1 MECVVVG
8 ASKYIF
14 LAAQNI
20 STFPHNFSALD
31 CPMELLT
38 SYTYDPV
45 GPDQF
50 RLCRFHQNGDS
61 LAAELRVFPIDKPL
75 PEYIALSY
83 TWDLSAPDPNNNW
96 AIQIGDRHLP
106 VLDSLKPFFQALR
119 SQDSMPDQAWWWIDS
134 ICIDQADILER
145 SEHVRRMKQ
154 IYQNAHNTVV
164 WLGEQSEDSD
174 TALDFIDVLH
184 KMSQASESDED
195 MSMFLRM
202 EHHHPKWIALRNF
215 FCRKWWT
222 RVWTVQEFV
231 VPTSL
236 SFWCGIRT
244 VSQTTVA
251 DALLVADRCNTTGF
265 KDTNAFHLAW
275 NRRRTLLIYNI
286 VNKPGKDL
294 SISLLSLAAY
304 FCSNDASDDR
314 DRLYGLNGLSTEN
327 HGLIIDYS
335 WGVDRVYM
343 EFAKSFITQNKSLD
357 IICFASL
364 FCATSGSSLPSW
376 VPDWRYRREPLVVPL
391 MVSQSSENHVGN
403 LRPPSTFEYD
413 DKTTRYSASGAKEAV
428 YDFEG
433 STLIARGSIIDA
445 IDGLAG
451 CDNFEFVQGSE
462 SSSTRRATTSL
473 TNILASVCRSL
484 VLDRRERYLRFP
496 MPLEDFYHDFIHLCL
511 LLISE
516 LPRHVEIEF
525 QQWFERVRSLNIH
538 GHSFES
544 ILREAH
550 LADLGSFLRST
561 PNQDEYIQDSF
572 YGRFY
577 DNIERLA
584 MRLMTTHN
592 GRIGMAPGKAHKG
605 DLVCILYGCNVP
617 VLLRKTESE
626 ENFTIVGECFLDG
639 SMSGEALGL
648 SDFREST
655 FRIV

>member
-1 MECVVVG
+1 
-8 ASKYIF
+8 
-14 LAAQNI
+14 
-20 STFPHNFSALD
+20 
-31 CPMELLT
+31 MELST

-45 GPDQF
+45 ESDQF

-61 LAAELRVFPIDKPL
+61 LAAELRVFPFGKAL

-83 TWDLSAPDPNNNW
+83 IWDLSAPEPNKNW
-96 AIQIGDRHLP
+96 TIQIEDRHLS
-106 VLDSLKPFFQALR
+106 VLDSLRPFFQALR
-119 SQDSMPDQAWWWIDS
+119 SQNSIPDQVWWWIDS
-134 ICIDQADILER
+134 VCIDQANILER

-154 IYQNAHNTVV
+154 IYQYAHSTVV

-174 TALDFIDVLH
+174 TALDFIDVLY
-184 KMSQASESDED
+184 KMGQASESDED
-195 MSMFLRM
+195 MRMFLRM

-231 VPTSL
+231 VSTSL

-275 NRRRTLLIYNI
+275 NRRRTLLIYDI
-286 VNKPGKDL
+286 AKKPGKDL
-294 SISLLSLAAY
+294 NISLLSLAAY
-304 FCSNDASDDR
+304 FCSSDASDDR
-314 DRLYGLNGLSTEN
+314 DRIYGLNALSTEN
-327 HGLIIDYS
+327 HGLIIIDYS

-343 EFAKSFITQNKSLD
+343 EFAKSFIAQNRSPD

-364 FCATSGSSLPSW
+364 LCAISGSSLLSW
-376 VPDWRYRREPLVVPL
+376 VPLWRHRREPFVVPL
-391 MVSQSSENHVGN
+391 M
-403 LRPPSTFEYD
+403 EYD
-413 DKTTRYSASGAKEAV
+413 DKTTRYLASGAKEAV

-451 CDNFEFVQGSE
+451 SKNFELVQGSD
-462 SSSTRRATTSL
+462 SYSAQRATTSL

-496 MPLEDFYHDFIHLCL
+496 MPMEDFYHDFIHLCL
-511 LLISE
+511 LLTSE
-516 LPRHVEIEF
+516 SPRQVEMEF
-525 QQWFERVRSLNIH
+525 QHWFERVRSLHIH

-550 LADLGSFLRST
+550 LADPGSLLRST

-577 DNIERLA
+577 DNIERLGL
-584 MRLMTTHN
+584 RLITTQN
-592 GRIGMAPGKAHKG
+592 CRIGMAPGKARKR
-605 DLVCILYGCNVP
+605 DLVCILYGCNIP

-626 ENFTIVGECFLDG
+626 DKFTIVGECFLDG
-639 SMSGEALGL
+639 FVSGEALGL
-648 SDFREST
+648 RDFREST